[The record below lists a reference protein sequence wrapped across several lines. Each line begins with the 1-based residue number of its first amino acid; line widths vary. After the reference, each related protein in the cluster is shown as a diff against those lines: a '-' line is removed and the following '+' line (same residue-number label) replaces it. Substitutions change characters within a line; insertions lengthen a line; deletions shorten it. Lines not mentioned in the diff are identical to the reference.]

1 MGNDQASNESQRPKK
16 AKTNE
21 ASQGQRAS
29 ARPWLRCIVRQ
40 TRREILKVTTYTSA
54 FALVAAGMLF
64 SGAAEARDQIRIVGS
79 STVYPFTT
87 AVAEQLGKTAGVK
100 TPVVESTGT
109 GGGMKLFC
117 AGIGANHPDATNA
130 SRRIKKSEFDD
141 CQKTGV
147 KDIVEINIGFD
158 GLTVAQSKQGTP
170 IKLSLAQ
177 LLLAV
182 AKEVPGPDGKL
193 IPNPNKNWSDIDKS
207 LPNIKIEVLGP
218 PPTSGTRDSFHEL
231 LLEKGAEQIPA
242 LAALKKS
249 DSKAFDKVWKTL
261 REDGAYVEAGENDN
275 VIVAKLEAN
284 KNAFGVFGYSFL
296 EENTAKLRGVPLNG
310 VAPEFE
316 NITSG
321 KYPGARR
328 MYVYIKK
335 AHVGVVPG
343 LDKFA
348 AEYVSPKALGEDGYL
363 AKKGLVT
370 LPKSEADAVR
380 KSIMQMQAMSA
391 DPLS

>member
-1 MGNDQASNESQRPKK
+1 VKPINF
-16 AKTNE
+16 AKT
-21 ASQGQRAS
+21 
-29 ARPWLRCIVRQ
+29 L
-40 TRREILKVTTYTSA
+40 
-54 FALVAAGMLF
+54 ALVAAGTLIA
-64 SGAAEARDQIRIVGS
+64 GAASARDQIRVVGS

-87 AVAEQLGKTAGVK
+87 TVAEQVGKSAGIK

-117 AGIGANHPDATNA
+117 AGVGVGHPDATNA
-130 SRRIKKSEFDD
+130 SRRMKKSEFEM
-141 CQKTGV
+141 CQKNGV

-193 IPNPNKNWSDIDKS
+193 IPNPNKNWS
-207 LPNIKIEVLGP
+207 V
-218 PPTSGTRDSFHEL
+218 HEL

-249 DSKAFDKVWKTL
+249 DSKSFDRVWKTL

-296 EENTAKLRGVPLNG
+296 EENLAKLRGVPLNG
-310 VAPEFE
+310 IAPEFD
-316 NITSG
+316 NITGG

-348 AEYVSPKALGEDGYL
+348 AEYVSAKALGEDGYL

-370 LPKSEADAVR
+370 LPKAEADAMR
-380 KSIMQMQAMSA
+380 KSIMNMHAMSA